1 MDERPAVDVIG
12 EEIVAACAVIPAGYA
27 LDVGIGGAGA
37 VTGGVAG
44 IVAASKAVE
53 KRRENRVT
61 PGDHNGDIYAVVGR
75 TQLAF
80 FELKRGL
87 LRKSIGKTLASLP
100 RAELA
105 SCQFEPARVGA
116 SNLTIELAD
125 GTVYSLQVARV
136 NRGKGQ
142 ALHDALSS

>member
-1 MDERPAVDVIG
+1 VDERPAVDVIG

-37 VTGGVAG
+37 VAGGAAG
-44 IVAASKAVE
+44 IIAASETVA
-53 KRRENRVT
+53 KRRKNRVT

-87 LRKSIGKTLASLP
+87 LRKSIGRTLASLP

-116 SNLTIELAD
+116 SNLTIELSD

-136 NRGKGQ
+136 NRGRGQ
-142 ALHDALSS
+142 ALYDALSS